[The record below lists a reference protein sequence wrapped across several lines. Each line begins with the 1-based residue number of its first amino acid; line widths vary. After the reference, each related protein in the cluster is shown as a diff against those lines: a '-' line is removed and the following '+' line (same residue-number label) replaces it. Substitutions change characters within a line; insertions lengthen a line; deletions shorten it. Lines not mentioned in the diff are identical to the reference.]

1 MAIPSLKPDQRY
13 VNGQTQWFPST
24 LSKLPGDFNSS
35 LVSHYERINVCCP
48 ISSVPSTHPAQWCRI
63 RPQFQMCKSN
73 AKAFGFI
80 LPRPPIAVLP
90 AETWKEME
98 VSHNRYRK
106 RKRKKNDWNKYSIS
120 QEKNKPENN
129 WQFSMC
135 IHFSSFPAYW
145 IKIEPLSRGC
155 LESLKW
161 INYSRKGLGRRGT
174 TEYFPQ
180 SYPEIKCELSVHGD
194 CRQKII
200 L

>member
-13 VNGQTQWFPST
+13 ISGQTQWFPST
-24 LSKLPGDFNSS
+24 FSKLPGDFNSS

-106 RKRKKNDWNKYSIS
+106 RKREKKKTGINTASPRKKINQKTIVNSQCAFISSYFQHIELKLNHS
-120 QEKNKPENN
+120 QEAV
-129 WQFSMC
+129 WRVWS
-135 IHFSSFPAYW
+135 
-145 IKIEPLSRGC
+145 G
-155 LESLKW
+155 
-161 INYSRKGLGRRGT
+161 
-174 TEYFPQ
+174 
-180 SYPEIKCELSVHGD
+180 
-194 CRQKII
+194 
-200 L
+200 